1 MAIGLVAGLMLLGNA
16 FPARAGSG
24 VVTGTLIDDDTGWV
38 AAGVPV
44 HACGGQGCIGN
55 AISSPDGKYSLD
67 VPSGGGS
74 FNVITDGGCE
84 PGDYARGHQYGV
96 NVTSGGTTVVNIHL
110 TKTKGSILGRV
121 LDSRGAPVPSVFL
134 VVDNAE
140 TGGFGLGGASSGAD
154 GRFLVD
160 CLAAGGVA
168 GTGSYYITSF
178 PPAGDPH
185 GQQQD
190 AGVGL
195 SAGQPTVHDIV
206 LADGVGSFSGRVSC
220 ANAPCPTAI
229 SILVYCEGC
238 GSAATAVSDAS
249 GNYSAGPLQAGQKYD
264 IHAVGPYGWDNEI
277 IYAVP
282 VAPKGATRVD
292 VSLTPV
298 GPASSGRLVGRV
310 MQGTAGLSNCL
321 INAFGG
327 TAGTPGGG
335 WIDGDLHT
343 AADGQFD
350 SAYRLVPGD
359 YLVFVV
365 CPGRPQIRANDGR
378 AIHVAAGA
386 ATNLNYVFPQ
396 APRQPEPRLWILH
409 VPAKERP
416 IE

>member
-1 MAIGLVAGLMLLGNA
+1 MAIGLVAGLMLLGNVS
-16 FPARAGSG
+16 PARAGSG
-24 VVTGTLIDDDTGWV
+24 VVTGTLLDDDTGWV

-96 NVTSGGTTVVNIHL
+96 NVTTGGTTVVNIHL

-121 LDSRGAPVPSVFL
+121 LDSRGAPVPNVFL

-140 TGGFGLGGASSGAD
+140 TGGFGLGGTSSGAD

-238 GSAATAVSDAS
+238 GSAATAVSDAA
-249 GNYSAGPLQAGQKYD
+249 GNYGTGPLQAGQKYD
-264 IHAVGPYGWDNEI
+264 IHAVGPSGWDNEI

-282 VAPKGATRVD
+282 VAPKGATHVD

-310 MQGTAGLSNCL
+310 MEGTAGLSNCL

-343 AADGQFD
+343 AADGLFD
-350 SAYRLVPGD
+350 SASRLVPGD
-359 YLVFVV
+359 YLVFIV